1 MLLTFEG
8 IDGSGKSTQARRLV
22 AHLKATG
29 RNPVFVRDPG
39 GVPLAEAV
47 RALVLDAEADVA
59 PFAELMLFAAARAQ
73 LVAERIRPALAAGRV
88 VVADRFYDSTTA
100 YQGAGRGLADARWL
114 RDLHRRATGGL
125 VPQRTYLV
133 EVPVAEALRRRHG
146 PPDRMEAADAAFFAR
161 VAAGYAALARGE
173 PARFLRL
180 DGTRPAEALHADVR
194 ADCETLL
201 QEASPAGGGP
211 GAEGRGT
218 APQRPGSS
226 GTSAG

>member
-1 MLLTFEG
+1 MLITFEG

-22 AHLKATG
+22 AHLQDAG
-29 RNPVFVRDPG
+29 RDPVFVRDPG

-47 RALVLDAEADVA
+47 RTLVLDAEADVA

-73 LVAERIRPALAAGRV
+73 LVAERIRPALDAGRV

-100 YQGAGRGLADARWL
+100 YQGAGRGLAETDWL
-114 RDLHRRATGGL
+114 RDLHRRVTGGL
-125 VPQRTYLV
+125 VPHRTYLV

-161 VAAGYAALARGE
+161 VADGYAALA
-173 PARFLRL
+173 ARAPRRFRRL
-180 DGTRPAEALHADVR
+180 DGTRPADALHADVR
-194 ADCETLL
+194 ADCEALL
-201 QEASPAGGGP
+201 RAASPSMHDA